1 MELSKY
7 DKVSVRFYWDN
18 PMTIDQMTDLVYDF
32 LVDLEAISPALSGW
46 MTTPGWRIA
55 LRLKRF

>member
-32 LVDLEAISPALSGW
+32 FYE
-46 MTTPGWRIA
+46 
-55 LRLKRF
+55 LKIYKDWQQSRSCW